1 MVMLSVTDLQ
11 TCNNEIHI
19 KRFLFGLVLFYT
31 NNFFKEI
38 KSKQVCKIIWCG
50 KPSVIIVKLRQ
61 GSGKDRQGMAMDGP

>member
-1 MVMLSVTDLQ
+1 MKYTSKD
-11 TCNNEIHI
+11 
-19 KRFLFGLVLFYT
+19 FYLVWFYST

-61 GSGKDRQGMAMDGP
+61 GSGKDRQGMAMDGQAVVR